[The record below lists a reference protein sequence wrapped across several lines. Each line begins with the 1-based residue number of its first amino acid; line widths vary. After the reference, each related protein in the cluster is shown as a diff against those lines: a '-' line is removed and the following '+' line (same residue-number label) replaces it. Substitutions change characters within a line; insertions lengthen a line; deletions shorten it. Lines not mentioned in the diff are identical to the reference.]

1 MGGWRWEKEG
11 SLGGVKKRRRRET
24 RRGGGR
30 RFRDGEMEG
39 KDKMGPRPGF
49 GGFGGVWFSHLAPI
63 CERKSPGARAVA
75 ALHSTVGAR

>member
-1 MGGWRWEKEG
+1 
-11 SLGGVKKRRRRET
+11 
-24 RRGGGR
+24 
-30 RFRDGEMEG
+30 MEG

-75 ALHSTVGAR
+75 ALHSTVGEVGT